1 MQDKEF
7 IRGPVP
13 MTKSEVRAVSLAK
26 LALFPGAVFW
36 DVGAGTGSISIEA
49 ARWLSMMKGEEGCVF
64 AVEKEKE
71 AIALLKQNRDKLVP
85 DYGRFSIIEGRAPDA
100 LKALPAPTHVM
111 IGGSGGELEAVV
123 DLVFAK
129 NPGARIVINSITT
142 ETLFRC
148 IKLCQSLSLAS
159 YEIIQ
164 MAVTRLEAVGSCHMH
179 KAMNPVYIALLEG
192 QG

>member
-1 MQDKEF
+1 MQDNEF

-26 LALFPGAVFW
+26 LALFMGAVFW

-49 ARWLSMMKGEEGCVF
+49 ARWFAMMKGEESCVY
-64 AVEKEKE
+64 AIEKDEK
-71 AIALLKQNRDKLVP
+71 AIALLKQNRERLVP
-85 DYGRFSIIEGRAPDA
+85 EVEKFYIIEGRAPDV
-100 LKALPAPTHVM
+100 LKALPAPTHVL

-129 NPGARIVINSITT
+129 NPKARIVINSITA

-148 IKLCQSLSLAS
+148 IQLCQSRSLAS

-164 MAVTRLEAVGSCHMH
+164 MAVTRLEAVGPYHMH

>member
-1 MQDKEF
+1 M
-7 IRGPVP
+7 
-13 MTKSEVRAVSLAK
+13 L
-26 LALFPGAVFW
+26 
-36 DVGAGTGSISIEA
+36 
-49 ARWLSMMKGEEGCVF
+49 
-64 AVEKEKE
+64 
-71 AIALLKQNRDKLVP
+71 
-85 DYGRFSIIEGRAPDA
+85 
-100 LKALPAPTHVM
+100 

-129 NPGARIVINSITT
+129 NPKARIVINSITA

-148 IKLCQSLSLAS
+148 IQLCQSRSQAS

-164 MAVTRLEAVGSCHMH
+164 MAVTRLEAVGPYHMH